1 LQIVRSISSNEVT
14 VVVITLQIIGNNT
27 EVLLSTTL
35 RGSKGIVRVIAAVVS
50 DNPYRTA
57 KAIED
62 DTPTSL
68 QGILLEYHP
77 NGTLQNVL
85 RSPKLNSPWHR
96 WAVQITR
103 TVDVLHQN
111 DITHMDLKP
120 ENIVLSK
127 DLNAILIDP
136 SGIGGTTRKWL
147 SPEMRHLPKPLSQ
160 DIEARKQNDIWAL
173 GEILSA
179 IAGATC
185 DEMERRVLRKI
196 SLLATT
202 EVPPRIPLRDM
213 ISILFTSLRSYRVRT
228 RSSQRY
234 RGQSRHWSG
243 RLGSIK

>member
-1 LQIVRSISSNEVT
+1 VHLVRVDSDEYVYKEVDKPLY
-14 VVVITLQIIGNNT
+14 VPRDS
-27 EVLLSTTL
+27 EVLELEL
-35 RGSKGIVRVIAAVVS
+35 RNLEQMRGSKGIVQLIAAVVS

-77 NGTLQNVL
+77 NSTLQNVL

-160 DIEARKQNDIWAL
+160 DIEARKQNNIWAL
-173 GEILSA
+173 GEILLA
-179 IAGATC
+179 IADATC

-196 SLLATT
+196 SLLATI

-213 ISILFTSLRSYRVRT
+213 ISILLLASTLTGSE
-228 RSSQRY
+228 
-234 RGQSRHWSG
+234 
-243 RLGSIK
+243 LGPINAIGVKAAIGAGA